1 MRIDTI
7 LMIVEETLDI
17 DVSKVTRKPNYVDAK
32 MIVYKIAVDLDVK
45 HIEIAR
51 ALNKHHSSITNY
63 SKNFDFY
70 SKNIEFNEKYLKC
83 LNALQNFSEKQ
94 ITKKQQIE
102 LDIKKARR
110 EIKKIMDLFRLE
122 H

>member
-63 SKNFDFY
+63 SKNFQTKIDF
-70 SKNIEFNEKYLKC
+70 SNLYLPSGRPAIS
-83 LNALQNFSEKQ
+83 NYEPN
-94 ITKKQQIE
+94 
-102 LDIKKARR
+102 
-110 EIKKIMDLFRLE
+110 
-122 H
+122 